1 MFIILLPN
9 FFFKKIDG
17 TTLFLLGGFGESMGG
32 SIVAE
37 LLKINNNV
45 VHKFSVQKYSRMLNV
60 LIGLIDKQFV
70 LSSRVVTRGGLGVA
84 LCLMSF
90 KNEVG
95 VISNVP
101 KERFS
106 NKLFSENLGIIVE
119 INKKDVGSVQKTL
132 EKNNIPYDII
142 GETVKEKTITI
153 NKKINLNIKK
163 VKNEWETS
171 LRKKLLS

>member
-1 MFIILLPN
+1 
-9 FFFKKIDG
+9 
-17 TTLFLLGGFGESMGG
+17 
-32 SIVAE
+32 
-37 LLKINNNV
+37 
-45 VHKFSVQKYSRMLNV
+45 MLNV

-95 VISNVP
+95 IISNVP

-119 INKKDVGSVQKTL
+119 INKKWYGS
-132 EKNNIPYDII
+132 
-142 GETVKEKTITI
+142 
-153 NKKINLNIKK
+153 
-163 VKNEWETS
+163 S
-171 LRKKLLS
+171 RS

>member
-1 MFIILLPN
+1 
-9 FFFKKIDG
+9 
-17 TTLFLLGGFGESMGG
+17 
-32 SIVAE
+32 
-37 LLKINNNV
+37 
-45 VHKFSVQKYSRMLNV
+45 
-60 LIGLIDKQFV
+60 
-70 LSSRVVTRGGLGVA
+70 
-84 LCLMSF
+84 MSF

-95 VISNVP
+95 IISNVP